1 MSDGTRKSPIAEY
14 PDVWVQFKASG
25 YPFSLTR
32 TLDKSKDAL
41 ETMRIVL
48 SYVIAWNM
56 TDIEGRVIELPV
68 NGARGPEILDNVDEA
83 LTTWVIK
90 AFYENRAEIIKAK
103 NSLPPSPSTS

>member
-1 MSDGTRKSPIAEY
+1 MSDGIRKSPNPEY
-14 PDVWVQFKASG
+14 PDVWVQFKTSG
-25 YPFSLTR
+25 YPFSLNR
-32 TLDKSKDAL
+32 TLDKSKDPL
-41 ETMRIVL
+41 FTMQTVL

-56 TDIEGRVIELPV
+56 TDIDGKAIELPM

-83 LTTWVIK
+83 LTTWIIK